1 MSKNQR
7 CPKKGQTDFT
17 WHLPKTLAFE
27 LDFTGKAGTRQVK
40 ERGGKSLQIKRIAF
54 AKSKRNEENFKC
66 RLPAGGSDGVGWQ
79 GQEMRQ
85 EGKAE
90 TKLQKAVNVR
100 LGSEEPSHI
109 QS

>member
-1 MSKNQR
+1 MSKSQR
-7 CPKKGQTDFT
+7 CPKEGQTDFT

-27 LDFTGKAGTRQVK
+27 LGFKGKAGTRQVK
-40 ERGGKSLQIKRIAF
+40 ERGGKSLQIKRV
-54 AKSKRNEENFKC
+54 
-66 RLPAGGSDGVGWQ
+66 AGGSDGVGWQ

-85 EGKAE
+85 EGKVE